1 MVTSPRI
8 SGAWPY
14 LALTTIAT
22 LAWVAATFYPHPAGV
37 FDSPAISTSVL
48 PTVLLTT
55 AGVLGVHR
63 GRDWRT
69 AITMMAIPP
78 SIGVLS
84 AAAFDLLPAPTLPT
98 WPTLAALLSI
108 VAIAIGLLTGAALR
122 SVRHRLVAARS

>member
-1 MVTSPRI
+1 MATPSRI

-14 LALTTIAT
+14 LALTTLAT
-22 LAWVAATFYPHPAGV
+22 LAWAGATIYPHPAGV
-37 FDSPAISTSVL
+37 LDSPAISTSVL

-55 AGVLGVHR
+55 AAVLGAHR

-98 WPTLAALLSI
+98 WPTLAVLLSI
-108 VAIAIGLLTGAALR
+108 VAIAIGLLVGAGLR
-122 SVRHRLVAARS
+122 SVRHRFVAARS

>member
-1 MVTSPRI
+1 MATPSRI

-14 LALTTIAT
+14 LVLTTLAT
-22 LAWVAATFYPHPAGV
+22 LAWAAATFYPHPVGI
-37 FDSPAISTSVL
+37 FDIPAISTSVL
-48 PTVLLTT
+48 PFVLLAT

-84 AAAFDLLPAPTLPT
+84 AAAFDLLPAPAPPT
-98 WPTLAALLSI
+98 WPTLAVLLSI
-108 VAIAIGLLTGAALR
+108 VAIVTGLLVGAALR
-122 SVRHRLVAARS
+122 SVRQRLVAARS